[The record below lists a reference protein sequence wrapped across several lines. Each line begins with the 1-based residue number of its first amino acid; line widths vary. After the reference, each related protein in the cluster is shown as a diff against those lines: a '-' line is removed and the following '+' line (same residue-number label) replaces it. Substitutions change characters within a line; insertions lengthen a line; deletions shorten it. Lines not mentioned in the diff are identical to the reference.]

1 MIACPACKR
10 RVFTRREML
19 GASLDGRMKC
29 PVCPGVACLDEI
41 SRCLIAGVLAVLLWI
56 LLLRGNIFYSGY
68 LFVFSTIVIVIGWRV
83 LSAVALP
90 LLSLEKAS
98 GHACFGRRQNIV
110 TLAIL
115 IVTAI
120 VIDGLMSYRS
130 DADKRQAAA
139 MSAREGTGSR

>member
-19 GASLDGRMKC
+19 SASLDGKMKC
-29 PVCPGVACLDEI
+29 PVCPAVACLDEI

-56 LLLRGNIFYSGY
+56 LLLQGNIFYSGY
-68 LFVFSTIVIVIGWRV
+68 LFIFSTIVIVMGWRL
-83 LSAVALP
+83 LSAAALP
-90 LLSLEKAS
+90 LLSLEKAP

-139 MSAREGTGSR
+139 MSAREGNGSR